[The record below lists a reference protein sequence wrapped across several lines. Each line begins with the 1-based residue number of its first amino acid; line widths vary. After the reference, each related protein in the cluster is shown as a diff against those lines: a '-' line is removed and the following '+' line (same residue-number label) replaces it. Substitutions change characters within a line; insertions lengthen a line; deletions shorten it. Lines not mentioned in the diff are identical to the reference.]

1 MENMNQILALKN
13 QLSTFIDLVYGNQ
26 DEAIRDSYKRFKITF
41 SKKEMKQNEK
51 YQERELVIF
60 NLCRQEVEI
69 INSLIMMLSSHVYF
83 CMTGDF
89 CRKKEFMELY
99 SMLLRKALDYGY
111 LDYNEL
117 KESNDYINN
126 KKVKEA
132 LESYWPSSNKE
143 DTTIFLEVYDS
154 YSIKDTLS
162 NSGFQYNSI
171 QNCWEKEIV
180 RKETENVKNNFY

>member
-1 MENMNQILALKN
+1 MNQILALKN